1 MASSSPNRPSGPKAL
16 FWLGGWAAAVWLP
29 LLLAD
34 NQPWQSSS
42 APISDSLVEPPSTP
56 VKPLPTPTI
65 ASLPNPVVTK
75 LAQPPAALRSRPS
88 HWLNNSRPPVASR
101 RLPFPPQRVEGSTAK
116 ALVTPFLAKASPRQ
130 QALPG
135 SILLGGPLSLESL
148 QEKPMVPAARIE
160 KALRARSDD
169 RLSAVPDHLRP
180 TMEALIQSSDPG
192 KKEVLPAEVVHL
204 PAPHLQTPEE
214 YPLAMKSD
222 GVAETPVT
230 PSELSRQALER
241 WAQRQSPTP
250 RGTVRPVT
258 VVLQP
263 LADESRA
270 NER

>member
-1 MASSSPNRPSGPKAL
+1 MISSHPNQSSGPRAL
-16 FWLGGWAAAVWLP
+16 FWLGGGAAAVWLP

-34 NQPWQSSS
+34 NHPLQSTG
-42 APISDSLVEPPSTP
+42 PVSDFLVEPPSTP
-56 VKPLPTPTI
+56 VKPLPTPTL
-65 ASLPNPVVTK
+65 ASLPQPLVTK

-88 HWLNNSRPPVASR
+88 HWLNNSRPPVANR
-101 RLPFPPQRVEGSTAK
+101 RLPSLPQHVVPTKAN

-160 KALRARSDD
+160 QALRARSDD
-169 RLSAVPDHLRP
+169 RLSTVPDHLRP
-180 TMEALIQSSDPG
+180 TMESMIEGEKQ
-192 KKEVLPAEVVHL
+192 VLPSEVVHL
-204 PAPHLQTPEE
+204 PVPHLQKPEE
-214 YPLAMKSD
+214 YPMAVQAN

-230 PSELSRQALER
+230 PSELSHQALER

-250 RGTVRPVT
+250 QGTVRPVT

-263 LADESRA
+263 FAAESRA
-270 NER
+270 N

>member
-1 MASSSPNRPSGPKAL
+1 
-16 FWLGGWAAAVWLP
+16 
-29 LLLAD
+29 LAD
-34 NQPWQSSS
+34 NQPWQSST
-42 APISDSLVEPPSTP
+42 APVSDFLVEPPSIP
-56 VKPLPTPTI
+56 LKPLPTPTI
-65 ASLPNPVVTK
+65 ASLPKPVVTK
-75 LAQPPAALRSRPS
+75 LAQAPAALRSRPS
-88 HWLNNSRPPVASR
+88 PWLKNLRPPVANR
-101 RLPFPPQRVEGSTAK
+101 RLPSPPQRVEPTNAK

-148 QEKPMVPAARIE
+148 KEKPMVPAARIE
-160 KALRARSDD
+160 QALRARSDD
-169 RLSAVPDHLRP
+169 RLSAVPDHLRS
-180 TMEALIQSSDPG
+180 TMETMIEGEKQ
-192 KKEVLPAEVVHL
+192 VLPAEVVHL
-204 PAPHLQTPEE
+204 PAPHLQKPEE
-214 YPLAMKSD
+214 YPMAVQAN

-263 LADESRA
+263 LAAESRA

>member
-1 MASSSPNRPSGPKAL
+1 MATSSPNRPSGPRSL
-16 FWLGGWAAAVWLP
+16 LWLGGGAAAVWLP

-34 NQPWQSSS
+34 NQPWQSST
-42 APISDSLVEPPSTP
+42 APISDFLVEPPSTP

-65 ASLPNPVVTK
+65 ASLPKPVVTK
-75 LAQPPAALRSRPS
+75 LAQAPAALRSRPS
-88 HWLNNSRPPVASR
+88 PWLKNLRPPVASL
-101 RLPFPPQRVEGSTAK
+101 RLPSPPQRVEPTTAK

-160 KALRARSDD
+160 QALRARSDD
-169 RLSAVPDHLRP
+169 RLSAVPDHLRS
-180 TMEALIQSSDPG
+180 TMETMIEGEKQ
-192 KKEVLPAEVVHL
+192 VLPAEVVHL
-204 PAPHLQTPEE
+204 PAPHLQKPEE
-214 YPLAMKSD
+214 YPMAVQAN

-263 LADESRA
+263 LAAESRA